1 MSYLQHSF
9 LSKLHFVGST
19 RRIRRCDKKSRSNYV
34 KGERRCDLP
43 DMKPVTAEEPE
54 DDSLLPL
61 TERVGRERRRP
72 ETAANVCGQNP
83 TEATERPRGTTIGRS
98 KS

>member
-1 MSYLQHSF
+1 
-9 LSKLHFVGST
+9 
-19 RRIRRCDKKSRSNYV
+19 
-34 KGERRCDLP
+34 
-43 DMKPVTAEEPE
+43 MKPVTAEEPE